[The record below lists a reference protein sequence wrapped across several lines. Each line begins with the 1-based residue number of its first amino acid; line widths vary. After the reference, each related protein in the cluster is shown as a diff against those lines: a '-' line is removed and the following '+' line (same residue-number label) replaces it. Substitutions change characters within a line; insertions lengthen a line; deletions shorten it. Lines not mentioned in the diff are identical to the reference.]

1 MLFVS
6 IVFWLLARYIA
17 MVFIIC
23 VVQCRVV
30 EYLLIS
36 KDNDD
41 QIVTVNIV
49 AESAVQWLVQLHST
63 HRIEL
68 ELAQTCR
75 RCLTRM
81 FLHCLEVSKKKINQD
96 TIINRCL
103 KIVSPPAL
111 GTLVHKDLQWL
122 QGSLPTRLY
131 KLYISKEFC
140 LQSCSNFRKIG
151 QC

>member
-1 MLFVS
+1 MKNYLTTFHLQTIKYFTKSPWQILDLFKSVLFVS

-49 AESAVQWLVQLHST
+49 AESAVQWLVQL
-63 HRIEL
+63 
-68 ELAQTCR
+68 
-75 RCLTRM
+75 
-81 FLHCLEVSKKKINQD
+81 
-96 TIINRCL
+96 
-103 KIVSPPAL
+103 PPAL
-111 GTLVHKDLQWL
+111 YSPLT
-122 QGSLPTRLY
+122 
-131 KLYISKEFC
+131 E
-140 LQSCSNFRKIG
+140 
-151 QC
+151 